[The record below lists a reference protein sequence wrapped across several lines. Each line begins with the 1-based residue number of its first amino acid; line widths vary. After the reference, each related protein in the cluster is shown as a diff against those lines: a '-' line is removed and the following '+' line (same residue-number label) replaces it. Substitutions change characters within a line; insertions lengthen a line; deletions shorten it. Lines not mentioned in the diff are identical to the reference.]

1 MNKSNPSPQGSLL
14 LLILLAMALAAGPA
28 RSAAN
33 TAPDGTGA
41 GPNVTVTDNGDD
53 TVTMANGIAA
63 IVIVKKTGRLNSV
76 AYTYSHDE
84 TTKTCETL
92 SGKGQYYYGG
102 FSLGNGVFEYSL
114 ATDPAGNGGNYA
126 DIQLLSSTEK
136 NGIMEIHFSMLRGS
150 PGFYSTA
157 TMTHRKQ
164 DERFEVGAWGV
175 VTRVPP
181 SFNWLSSDE
190 KRNWFIGVPTKAGV
204 KVPDSPHEI
213 TVCLDGTQ
221 AGNYADKFIYGQ
233 DHSDL
238 RAWGWQGP
246 AGCGWKLL

>member
-92 SGKGQYYYGG
+92 SAP
-102 FSLGNGVFEYSL
+102 SLLQSL
-114 ATDPAGNGGNYA
+114 AVEQRAGRLNAGRTFWIAAERLSMARSVYPDGQMEPALNPP
-126 DIQLLSSTEK
+126 
-136 NGIMEIHFSMLRGS
+136 
-150 PGFYSTA
+150 PG
-157 TMTHRKQ
+157 
-164 DERFEVGAWGV
+164 E
-175 VTRVPP
+175 P
-181 SFNWLSSDE
+181 
-190 KRNWFIGVPTKAGV
+190 KRTW
-204 KVPDSPHEI
+204 E
-213 TVCLDGTQ
+213 
-221 AGNYADKFIYGQ
+221 
-233 DHSDL
+233 HSEAV
-238 RAWGWQGP
+238 R
-246 AGCGWKLL
+246 